1 MRNLLFILII
11 SASLQGCFPVIAA
24 GAGASALIAQDRRT
38 SGAYIEDEA
47 IENKAF
53 DRIGKQYKDTVHV
66 NVTSYNRNVLISGEV
81 PDEAARVQVEFIVSK
96 IQNVGKIYNELVI
109 AGNRTLASR
118 SNDSLITSNV
128 KMRFVGDKRFSAN
141 SIKVV
146 TENTTVYL
154 MGIVNRAEAAAAGE
168 SASASKGVARVV
180 ELFEYVE

>member
-1 MRNLLFILII
+1 MRNLLFILLI
-11 SASLQGCFPVIAA
+11 STSLQGCFPVVAA
-24 GAGASALIAQDRRT
+24 GTGAGILMGQDRR
-38 SGAYIEDEA
+38 SGGAYVEDEG
-47 IENKAF
+47 IELKAF
-53 DRIGKQYKDTVHV
+53 DRIGKQYKNAVHV

-81 PDEAARVQVEFIVSK
+81 PNDAARVQVEFIVSK

-109 AGNRTLASR
+109 AGNSSLASR

-146 TENTTVYL
+146 TENGTVYL
-154 MGIVNRAEAAAAGE
+154 MGIVNHAEAANAGE